1 MRYIIWGVILGIIF
15 ILITFGL
22 EFKVKKKPKI
32 RMNIPKI
39 SIEMKDSVVII
50 NDYHIHHWLI
60 FTILLLF
67 IELEIGIE
75 KKIKDMIK
83 GFSVT
88 MILHGLMY
96 ADRFDFKLENNMS
109 NIYMT
114 SQFYADDIRNYNSSN
129 EEVNEFFNQEY
140 LSKMES
146 LEAELG
152 ALDKLLE
159 EKATK
164 DNKRSDFRKNV
175 TMKAGR
181 GLRKML
187 GFSEGRRDTLE
198 KRIKEK
204 EEEWKAIAKK
214 YHTNNDKSNPF
225 SMNYEEDHDKKLKKA
240 IEDFENERFKKRSI
254 IHTIDSTKKMGRE
267 ARKSYKYDTQ
277 HLDDYVTEH
286 GSEDDIMT
294 VSLGGRRRRRTR
306 KRRRKK
312 RTKKRGKK
320 RRRKRTRR
328 K

>member
-1 MRYIIWGVILGIIF
+1 
-15 ILITFGL
+15 
-22 EFKVKKKPKI
+22 
-32 RMNIPKI
+32 
-39 SIEMKDSVVII
+39 
-50 NDYHIHHWLI
+50 
-60 FTILLLF
+60 
-67 IELEIGIE
+67 
-75 KKIKDMIK
+75 
-83 GFSVT
+83 
-88 MILHGLMY
+88 
-96 ADRFDFKLENNMS
+96 
-109 NIYMT
+109 MT
-114 SQFYADDIRNYNSSN
+114 SQFYAGDIRDYNSSN
-129 EEVNEFFNQEY
+129 KEVNESFNQDY
-140 LSKMES
+140 LSQMES
-146 LEAELG
+146 LEVELG

-204 EEEWKAIAKK
+204 EEQWKAIAKI
-214 YHTNNDKSNPF
+214 YHTDNDKSNPF

-254 IHTIDSTKKMGRE
+254 IHTVDSTKKMS
-267 ARKSYKYDTQ
+267 RKEMERYKYDTQ
-277 HLDDYVTEH
+277 YLDDYVTKH
-286 GSEDDIMT
+286 GSEDKMS
-294 VSLGGRRRRRTR
+294 VSLGGRRRRKTR

-328 K
+328 N